1 MSQLTDLFSNIAT
14 AIRSKSGDSAQIPAA
29 NFASAI
35 AQLPTASYVTQT
47 ITATS
52 STSAFVTALNFPNL
66 AGKKNFVLICGT
78 GFDTSYNPLASGA
91 NGSANVCV
99 LIDGIC
105 NFAIKYNSD
114 PQESS
119 DWELNKLAISNSG
132 AISGMAW
139 RITYSYTAV
148 GW

>member
-47 ITATS
+47 INATGS
-52 STSAFVTALNFPNL
+52 NAYVTTLDFPNL
-66 AGKKNFVLICGT
+66 AGKKNFVLICGE
-78 GFDTSYNPLASGA
+78 GFNTTSNPLVSDGSGA
-91 NGSANVCV
+91 ASVCV
-99 LIDGIC
+99 LIDGVC
-105 NFAIKYNSD
+105 NFAITRNSNVQEHYN
-114 PQESS
+114 
-119 DWELNKLAISNSG
+119 WNLNKLAISDSG
-132 AISGMAW
+132 VISGLSW
-139 RITYSYTAV
+139 RFGNWYTAV